1 MSLLSSLTPS
11 YNSETDWM
19 CLRVHSD
26 LNRLVLDYLFVEGY
40 KSTAE
45 NFARES
51 GGYDQCDLEGV
62 DQRTAIRYAIH
73 RGDIDAAIEQLND
86 LNSEVSYIFLHLMFP
101 LFSTMI
107 QSFTCTTLRK
117 QPRIVSSDV
126 KARFR

>member
-1 MSLLSSLTPS
+1 
-11 YNSETDWM
+11 M

-51 GGYDQCDLEGV
+51 KTYDECDLEGV

-86 LNSEVSYIFLHLMFP
+86 LNSEVNFISFQLIFPFP
-101 LFSTMI
+101 LYYDSIFYMHHSQEAT
-107 QSFTCTTLRK
+107 SYRLF
-117 QPRIVSSDV
+117 
-126 KARFR
+126 